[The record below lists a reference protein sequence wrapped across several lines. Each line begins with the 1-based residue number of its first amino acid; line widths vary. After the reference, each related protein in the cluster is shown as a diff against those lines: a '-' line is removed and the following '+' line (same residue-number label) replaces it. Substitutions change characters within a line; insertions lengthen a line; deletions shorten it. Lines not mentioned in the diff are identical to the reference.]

1 MLKYFKKIKEY
12 GEFILLKDPACK
24 SLFEAIFMYPIVS
37 CMVRHRIAHYFYE
50 KDHTTLARWISQRA
64 RKKTGIEIHP
74 GAKIGKNLFID
85 HGMAVVIGETA
96 EIGDNCHMYHNITLG
111 GTGNEKEKKRHPTVG
126 NNVIIGTGATVLG
139 PVTIGEGAKIGAG
152 ALVLKDIP
160 ANSTAVGVP
169 AEIVKFHDPSE
180 NKFH

>member
-1 MLKYFKKIKEY
+1 MIKYLKKIKEY

-37 CMVRHRIAHYFYE
+37 CMVSHRIAHYFYE
-50 KDHTTLARWISQRA
+50 KDHNTLARWISQRA

-126 NNVIIGTGATVLG
+126 SNVIIGTGATVLG
-139 PVTIGEGAKIGAG
+139 PVTIGDGSKIGAG
-152 ALVLKDIP
+152 ALVLTDIP
-160 ANSTAVGVP
+160 ANSTAVGAP
-169 AEIVKFHDPSE
+169 AKVVKFHDPGE